1 MKTCLLVLRDKRH
14 LTWGLHPLVVVGV
27 DADLI
32 LLEVEGILTGLD
44 GAQLVVAVEVRPPPQ
59 AAVDNMGKALPVGD
73 LQAAVQGS
81 DWTANRRWK

>member
-1 MKTCLLVLRDKRH
+1 MIFVQFATCFCVNGGTC

-32 LLEVEGILTGLD
+32 LLEVEGILAGLN
-44 GAQLVVAVEVRPPPQ
+44 GTQLVVAVEVRPSPQ
-59 AAVDNMGKALPVGD
+59 AAVDNMGKPLPVGD

-81 DWTANRRWK
+81 D